1 MASTLRLKRGNE
13 TANNAFTGVE
23 GELTYDTT
31 LDTVRAHDGSAAG
44 GDMLINEHGSGSNN
58 PDFGTR
64 TSADNVSHITLP
76 SGSTVARTTRRVPS
90 IGSIRFNEDTGSYEG
105 YYRARNF
112 VGLWAGFANNNL
124 VAMLKDTSTSN
135 IAVAYNNEVQVPGMD
150 VTVYPRST
158 KSHFLLQFYTI
169 SETAN
174 QFGYYAY
181 VNGTKVTANL
191 GSSSGASATYPRQ
204 MIGLGSYDA
213 NNASTLQNNFIPYLY
228 HPNSIADQRFQIY
241 VGYGGTSGS
250 STYRHNRG
258 VNAVYSPG
266 VTNLYVYEIM
276 PEDPTQIFL
285 GT

>member
-1 MASTLRLKRGNE
+1 
-13 TANNAFTGVE
+13 
-23 GELTYDTT
+23 
-31 LDTVRAHDGSAAG
+31 
-44 GDMLINEHGSGSNN
+44 
-58 PDFGTR
+58 
-64 TSADNVSHITLP
+64 
-76 SGSTVARTTRRVPS
+76 
-90 IGSIRFNEDTGSYEG
+90 
-105 YYRARNF
+105 
-112 VGLWAGFANNNL
+112 
-124 VAMLKDTSTSN
+124 MLKDTSTSN